1 MLQKVGLGSVLEII
15 KHLKFQTVF
24 LKLLTLFLNFFV
36 RKFESDY
43 FYEFRIEFLANKFQ
57 SFNLKGNKI
66 LSI

>member
-57 SFNLKGNKI
+57 
-66 LSI
+66 